1 MLGKSLQKYLSKYY
15 SVFPASK
22 LDNDSIIPNLKLD
35 ITNSEEVDNILQTI
49 SPDYIV
55 NCAAYTNVDNSERD
69 KKLSYDVNVSGLR
82 NLISHSSLN
91 TKIIQISTDYVFDG
105 SKELYSEQDIPNPIS
120 YYGKVKLEAENV
132 LRSARRDSIVLRT
145 SVIYDESPNSF
156 FSWVKTSLANNNTI
170 KVVTDQK
177 SNPTWT
183 WSLSEAIYK
192 LILNNL
198 NGLYHFGG
206 DDILSR
212 YDFALKI
219 ALIYEYDVKKITP
232 ILTEDLNQL
241 ANRPSWST
249 LCNDKIKNCI
259 DIEHPSMD
267 TVINRI
273 KDNE

>member
-156 FSWVKTSLANNNTI
+156 FS
-170 KVVTDQK
+170 
-177 SNPTWT
+177 
-183 WSLSEAIYK
+183 
-192 LILNNL
+192 
-198 NGLYHFGG
+198 
-206 DDILSR
+206 
-212 YDFALKI
+212 
-219 ALIYEYDVKKITP
+219 
-232 ILTEDLNQL
+232 
-241 ANRPSWST
+241 
-249 LCNDKIKNCI
+249 
-259 DIEHPSMD
+259 
-267 TVINRI
+267 
-273 KDNE
+273 

>member
-1 MLGKSLQKYLSKYY
+1 M
-15 SVFPASK
+15 
-22 LDNDSIIPNLKLD
+22 
-35 ITNSEEVDNILQTI
+35 
-49 SPDYIV
+49 
-55 NCAAYTNVDNSERD
+55 
-69 KKLSYDVNVSGLR
+69 
-82 NLISHSSLN
+82 
-91 TKIIQISTDYVFDG
+91 
-105 SKELYSEQDIPNPIS
+105 
-120 YYGKVKLEAENV
+120 
-132 LRSARRDSIVLRT
+132 
-145 SVIYDESPNSF
+145 
-156 FSWVKTSLANNNTI
+156 
-170 KVVTDQK
+170 TDQT

-259 DIEHPSMD
+259 DIEHPSID